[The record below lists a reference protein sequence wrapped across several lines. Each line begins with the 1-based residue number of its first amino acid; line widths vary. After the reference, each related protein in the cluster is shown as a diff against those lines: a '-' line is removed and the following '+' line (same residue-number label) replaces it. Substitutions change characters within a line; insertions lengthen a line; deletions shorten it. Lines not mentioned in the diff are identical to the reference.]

1 LEKNTYK
8 KTLIKNH
15 FFYKKKEEEAK
26 RTGLASQAN
35 TPDPSNKS
43 LRT

>member
-15 FFYKKKEEEAK
+15 FFYKKKEEEEAK
-26 RTGLASQAN
+26 RNGSGESGQHT
-35 TPDPSNKS
+35 
-43 LRT
+43 